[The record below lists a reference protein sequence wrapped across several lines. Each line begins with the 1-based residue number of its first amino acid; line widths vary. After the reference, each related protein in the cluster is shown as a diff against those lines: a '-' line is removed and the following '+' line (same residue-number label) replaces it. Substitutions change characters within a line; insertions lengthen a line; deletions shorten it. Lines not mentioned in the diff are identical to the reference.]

1 MVQYIVSQKTG
12 YSEEIEPEEPVAIV
26 SVRNHYYIV
35 ESCINKYYTY
45 LDILSNLERYY
56 EGSTQTEL
64 TEAENENSQIIYNML
79 DEEYTTANSITTDNI
94 GTKLEKVNN
103 PVIDIVNMYVSEKT
117 DNIYVYII
125 EGTLRD
131 DENPI
136 SDFTM
141 IVKVDFA
148 NETFSIIPSDYASE
162 HYANVSVGGTI
173 DIDVPENITINKNN
187 QYILRTVSDDTYARD
202 LFNKLKE
209 EMVYNVEEVY
219 NSLDENYRST
229 KATDLSNFENYVT
242 NKYGDMATLTADS
255 YQKTN
260 KDEYTQYVIIDTEGN
275 YYIFYETAPM
285 EYRLILDTYTI
296 DIPEFTDRY
305 NEATPQEKVIL
316 NINKFMLAIND
327 GDYDY
332 AYNVLADSFKTNNF
346 QNLEAFENYIKTN
359 FYAQNKVDYMEFGN
373 ESGTYYTYRV
383 NITDETGANNNT
395 VTKTFIML
403 LGEGTDFELSFNIN

>member
-79 DEEYTTANSITTDNI
+79 DEEYITANSITTDNI

-173 DIDVPENITINKNN
+173 DIDVPENITVNKNN
-187 QYILRTVSDDTYARD
+187 QYIFRTVSDDTYARD

-260 KDEYTQYVIIDTEGN
+260 KDEYTQN
-275 YYIFYETAPM
+275 
-285 EYRLILDTYTI
+285 
-296 DIPEFTDRY
+296 
-305 NEATPQEKVIL
+305 
-316 NINKFMLAIND
+316 
-327 GDYDY
+327 
-332 AYNVLADSFKTNNF
+332 SF
-346 QNLEAFENYIKTN
+346 
-359 FYAQNKVDYMEFGN
+359 
-373 ESGTYYTYRV
+373 R
-383 NITDETGANNNT
+383 
-395 VTKTFIML
+395 
-403 LGEGTDFELSFNIN
+403 